1 MKKVFS
7 LVLACAVCFL
17 FLIGCSSIKK
27 ADSDS
32 QAISIAKGMD
42 TIQQQKDYLISQAK
56 VFYKSKEFQQAVN
69 IAQYI
74 LNNID
79 KEFQPAKDLAE
90 EAKAKIQETLDNQI
104 DKIKF

>member
-1 MKKVFS
+1 MILTIASV
-7 LVLACAVCFL
+7 AP
-17 FLIGCSSIKK
+17 LIEVSS
-27 ADSDS
+27 
-32 QAISIAKGMD
+32 
-42 TIQQQKDYLISQAK
+42 KDYLISQAK